1 MGCCDQNRSPL
12 PLCEAAAGGSAHVIT
27 FLLIPLRLMER
38 KLSSEQQI
46 HNSSNDVCNETGSSN
61 DLATAELLLQADLE
75 DVRSERER
83 ERERLL
89 MVTARKDEFTDSLKY
104 TRVCQ
109 WRKKL
114 KFWYHKVLVSHCG
127 NTQLQLKVLH
137 SKLWFKCSSS
147 TQSFVTMHF
156 S

>member
-1 MGCCDQNRSPL
+1 
-12 PLCEAAAGGSAHVIT
+12 
-27 FLLIPLRLMER
+27 MER

-83 ERERLL
+83 ERLL

-114 KFWYHKVLVSHCG
+114 KFWYHTVEIL
-127 NTQLQLKVLH
+127 NYN
-137 SKLWFKCSSS
+137 
-147 TQSFVTMHF
+147 
-156 S
+156 